1 MSQVIIAVIVTG
13 VIVAAITW
21 VVANQ
26 HRQKTYEAKIGS
38 AEERSREIIDE
49 ALKTAE
55 TKKREGMSRRRH
67 SRERLR
73 RQRLSMRKVC
83 WNWRRSPV

>member
-26 HRQKTYEAKIGS
+26 HRQKTYESEDWK
-38 AEERSREIIDE
+38 
-49 ALKTAE
+49 
-55 TKKREGMSRRRH
+55 RRRTIQGNN
-67 SRERLR
+67 R
-73 RQRLSMRKVC
+73 
-83 WNWRRSPV
+83 

>member
-49 ALKTAE
+49 ALK
-55 TKKREGMSRRRH
+55 
-67 SRERLR
+67 LL
-73 RQRLSMRKVC
+73 RQRSEKLSLKRRKS
-83 WNWRRSPV
+83 R

>member
-1 MSQVIIAVIVTG
+1 MSQVIIAIIVTG

-49 ALKTAE
+49 ALKIA
-55 TKKREGMSRRRH
+55 
-67 SRERLR
+67 
-73 RQRLSMRKVC
+73 
-83 WNWRRSPV
+83 

>member
-26 HRQKTYEAKIGS
+26 HRQKTYEAVSYTHLYPGKVFC
-38 AEERSREIIDE
+38 IDSE
-49 ALKTAE
+49 AAHCLS
-55 TKKREGMSRRRH
+55 EGRT
-67 SRERLR
+67 
-73 RQRLSMRKVC
+73 
-83 WNWRRSPV
+83 

>member
-49 ALKTAE
+49 ALKIAE
-55 TKKREGMSRRRH
+55 TKKREALL
-67 SRERLR
+67 EEE
-73 RQRLSMRKVC
+73 LSFSAMKDVY
-83 WNWRRSPV
+83 

>member
-26 HRQKTYEAKIGS
+26 HRQKTYEEDWK
-38 AEERSREIIDE
+38 
-49 ALKTAE
+49 
-55 TKKREGMSRRRH
+55 RRRTIQGNN
-67 SRERLR
+67 R
-73 RQRLSMRKVC
+73 
-83 WNWRRSPV
+83 